1 MNREVNRRSW
11 KNYLINKNV
20 QIRLTVVNLV
30 YMLLAVL
37 ANTAIMLSSSICNIY
52 YSGDTQF
59 WKAFDLYALGSEV
72 FTFSLAAIFV
82 LAVVNQM
89 WVTHKFCGP
98 LVNFTNSFK
107 KIAQGDLTRKVFLR
121 SRDLLKEEAGQFN
134 DMVDDLSHH
143 IEALK
148 NDNRL
153 LLSTLKGIVDDN
165 GQAIKI
171 EDARKI
177 IREQE
182 ALFKAHIS
190 QLQLIKNIPP
200 ARN

>member
-1 MNREVNRRSW
+1 MARNKNRRSW

-20 QIRLTVVNLV
+20 QIRITVVNLV
-30 YMLLAVL
+30 YMILAVL

-52 YSGDTQF
+52 YSGDAQF
-59 WKAFDLYALGSEV
+59 WKAIDLYALGSEV
-72 FTFSLAAIFV
+72 FTLSLAAIFV

-89 WVTHKFCGP
+89 WITHKFCGP
-98 LVNFTNSFK
+98 MVNFTNSFK
-107 KIAQGDLTRKVFLR
+107 KIAQGDLTRKVVLR
-121 SRDLLKEEAGQFN
+121 SKDLLKEEAGQFN

-177 IREQE
+177 IQEQE

>member
-1 MNREVNRRSW
+1 MVGNKNRRSW

-20 QIRLTVVNLV
+20 QIRITVVNLA
-30 YMLLAVL
+30 YMLLVVL
-37 ANTAIMLSSSICNIY
+37 TNTAIMLSSSICNIY

-59 WKAFDLYALGSEV
+59 WKAIDLYALGSEV

-107 KIAQGDLTRKVFLR
+107 KIAQGDLTRKVVLR

-134 DMVDDLSHH
+134 DMMDDLSHH

-177 IREQE
+177 IQEQE
-182 ALFKAHIS
+182 ALFNAHIS

>member
-1 MNREVNRRSW
+1 MDRNMNRRSW

-20 QIRLTVVNLV
+20 QLRITLVNLV
-30 YMLLAVL
+30 YMILAVM

-52 YSGDTQF
+52 YTGDTQF
-59 WKAFDLYALGSEV
+59 WKAIDLYALGSEV

-107 KIAQGDLTRKVFLR
+107 KIAQGDLTRKVNLR
-121 SRDLLKEEAGQFN
+121 TKDLLKEEALQFN
-134 DMVDDLSHH
+134 DMMDDLSYH

-153 LLSTLKGIVDDN
+153 LLSALKGVVAAN
-165 GQAIKI
+165 GQGMKM

-177 IREQE
+177 IQDQE
-182 ALFKAHIS
+182 ELFNTHIS
-190 QLQLIKNIPP
+190 QLQLLKNSPP
-200 ARN
+200 VRN

>member
-1 MNREVNRRSW
+1 MVEFRS
-11 KNYLINKNV
+11 
-20 QIRLTVVNLV
+20 T
-30 YMLLAVL
+30 LL
-37 ANTAIMLSSSICNIY
+37 SEFFNIIKY
-52 YSGDTQF
+52 RH
-59 WKAFDLYALGSEV
+59 KATDSL
-72 FTFSLAAIFV
+72 FT
-82 LAVVNQM
+82 
-89 WVTHKFCGP
+89 
-98 LVNFTNSFK
+98 FK
-107 KIAQGDLTRKVFLR
+107 KIAQGDLTRKVVLR

-177 IREQE
+177 IQEQE

-190 QLQLIKNIPP
+190 QLQLIKNIPL

>member
-1 MNREVNRRSW
+1 MARNNNRRSW

-20 QIRLTVVNLV
+20 QIRITVVNLV

-52 YSGDTQF
+52 YSSDTQF
-59 WKAFDLYALGSEV
+59 WKAIDIYALGSEV

-82 LAVVNQM
+82 LAVANQM

-107 KIAQGDLTRKVFLR
+107 KIAQGDLTRKVNLR
-121 SRDLLKEEAGQFN
+121 SKDLLKEEAGQFN
-134 DMVDDLSHH
+134 DMVEELSHH
-143 IEALK
+143 VEALK

-153 LLSTLKGIVDDN
+153 LLSTLKGIIEDN
-165 GQAIKI
+165 GQANRL
-171 EDARKI
+171 DHARKI
-177 IREQE
+177 INEQE
-182 ALFKAHIS
+182 ALFNAHIS
-190 QLQLIKNIPP
+190 QLQLVKNGLP

>member
-1 MNREVNRRSW
+1 MSREVNRRSW

-20 QIRLTVVNLV
+20 QIRITVVNLA
-30 YMLLAVL
+30 YMILAVL
-37 ANTAIMLSSSICNIY
+37 ANTAVILSSSICNIY

-59 WKAFDLYALGSEV
+59 WKAIDLYALGSEV

-107 KIAQGDLTRKVFLR
+107 KIAQGDLTRKVILR

-134 DMVDDLSHH
+134 DMVDDLSQH

-153 LLSTLKGIVDDN
+153 LLSTLKDIVDDN
-165 GQAIKI
+165 GQTVKI

-177 IREQE
+177 IQEQE

-190 QLQLIKNIPP
+190 KLQLIKNSPP

>member
-1 MNREVNRRSW
+1 MARNKNRRSW

-20 QIRLTVVNLV
+20 QIRITVVNLV
-30 YMLLAVL
+30 YMMLTVM

-52 YSGDTQF
+52 YTGDTQF
-59 WKAFDLYALGSEV
+59 WKAIDLYALGSEV

-107 KIAQGDLTRKVFLR
+107 KVAQGDLTRKVNLR
-121 SRDLLKEEAGQFN
+121 SRDLLKEEAVQFN
-134 DMVDDLSHH
+134 DMMDGLSHH

-165 GQAIKI
+165 GQAVKI
-171 EDARKI
+171 DDARKI
-177 IREQE
+177 IQEHE
-182 ALFKAHIS
+182 ALFDAHIS
-190 QLQLIKNIPP
+190 QLQLIKNSPS

>member
-1 MNREVNRRSW
+1 MSREVNRRSW

-20 QIRLTVVNLV
+20 QIRITVVNLV
-30 YMLLAVL
+30 YMLLAVV
-37 ANTAIMLSSSICNIY
+37 ANTAIILSSSICNIY

-59 WKAFDLYALGSEV
+59 WKAIDLYALGSEV

-82 LAVVNQM
+82 LAVVNQT

-107 KIAQGDLTRKVFLR
+107 KIAQGDLTRKVVLR
-121 SRDLLKEEAGQFN
+121 SRDLLKEEASQFN
-134 DMVDDLSHH
+134 DMVEDLSHH

-153 LLSTLKGIVDDN
+153 LLSTLKDIVDDN
-165 GQAIKI
+165 DRAIKI

-177 IREQE
+177 IQEQE

-190 QLQLIKNIPP
+190 QLQLIKNMPP